1 MARGARRSPFA
12 SPAQRPPRKRLAYD
26 EIFANQLALLLLRQ
40 VARRKRGVPLQGDGR
55 LTGKLKLPYQPDRRA
70 ARG

>member
-1 MARGARRSPFA
+1 MAGLARRA
-12 SPAQRPPRKRLAYD
+12 GRAHRDPAQRTRRKRLAYD

-55 LTGKLKLPYQPDRRA
+55 LTGKLKLP
-70 ARG
+70 